1 MSFISGS
8 QQTLGNVVYAGGF
21 PVATGSAP
29 SRAAWYDGPSGTT
42 IDDGVDVRSL
52 AVG

>member
-8 QQTLGNVVYAGGF
+8 QQTSGNVVYAGQF
-21 PVATGSAP
+21 TVATGSAFGG
-29 SRAAWYDGPSGTT
+29 AAWYDDRSGTM